1 MNAGDMLGQS
11 ILADVRAICNLEL
24 EDTSF
29 DAQLIPLINAQ
40 LMMAHQF
47 GVGKDGF
54 ILTGLDDTWQDFL
67 GDDASMLA
75 AITTWLGYSVKL
87 MFDPPDNG
95 TVLKSYQ
102 EQIAKMEWM
111 LYSKTATTGI
121 VKQYVTEEQ
130 AKIYDELYNYPEEP
144 EEESDDDDLDPVPA

>member
-29 DAQLIPLINAQ
+29 DAQLIPLINSQ

-54 ILTGLDDTWQDFL
+54 ILTELSDTWRDFL
-67 GDDASMLA
+67 GEDGSQLA
-75 AITTWLGYSVKL
+75 AVITWMGYSVKL
-87 MFDPPDNG
+87 LFDPPDNAS
-95 TVLKSYQ
+95 VLKSYQ
-102 EQIAKMEWM
+102 DQIAKMEWM
-111 LYSKTATTGI
+111 LCSKAATTGI

-130 AKIYDELYNYPEEP
+130 AKVYDRVYGPY
-144 EEESDDDDLDPVPA
+144 DDDDPVSA